1 MMEDHLYWAVVHARW
16 MDDAFARGP
25 ATFFRGVPAPIR
37 PLVLAMIRRHL
48 RRTCMDKASAGTRL
62 TRLLRLGRGR
72 SSDCSFSRF
81 QAVHDGTRADWA
93 RCYRLCLCGW
103 HPMSTLRH
111 TATHFGRASRES
123 KTLRGANDRP
133 FLPGSRRDRRM
144 RGCGLEATNATTRRH
159 FCRFSGAMILQGRPL

>member
-1 MMEDHLYWAVVHARW
+1 
-16 MDDAFARGP
+16 
-25 ATFFRGVPAPIR
+25 
-37 PLVLAMIRRHL
+37 
-48 RRTCMDKASAGTRL
+48 MDKASAGTRL

-144 RGCGLEATNATTRRH
+144 RGCGLEATNATTRRR
-159 FCRFSGAMILQGRPL
+159 FCLFSGAMIQQRPTPMTQTIQNVSDTAFMVAGFRALENERLKPFFRDPLATKLGGDHGKKTLAP